1 MNRKVVLVGFAAFM
15 IVIFIYRPWFTGS
28 EIIGGDWPYLF
39 PEMVNTMSRVP
50 SSWQAGYGGGLGG
63 LSPAYFLSIYN
74 FFSAWVSVATDVS
87 WLVVYKLFWFIA
99 PVVLLATGGSILL
112 SVVLPSSVFWMRAM
126 ASLILATNTY
136 VIMVTGG
143 GQIGVFYAV
152 SVFPWVLLSFF
163 RFMRATKDYLR
174 STLVLG
180 TVFGIQVSLDPRI
193 AYLSAISMV
202 VLYFFEGGG
211 WIKLWKRLRFGAVAG
226 TIAVL
231 LNLYWV
237 LPLLML
243 KENTLDALGSA
254 YTTVGALRFF
264 SFADFSHSLS
274 LLHPNWPENL
284 FGKTYF
290 LQPEFLL
297 LPMLAFS
304 SLLFVKKFKENT
316 LIVGFAVLG
325 LVGAFFSKGAN
336 EPFGFLYVWLFEHVP
351 LFVMFRDPTKFYVLI
366 IMSYAVLIPFTLYS
380 ITQAI
385 KKYQTKLVWLVP
397 VVFLFYWVILIRP
410 AITGSL
416 GGTFRQRKVPVQ
428 YVLLKELLQKEQ
440 GFFRTLWV
448 PRQSRFAYSSSNQ
461 LPIEAESLLG
471 ATDSASLERA
481 LQAPTVGGQL
491 DILSIRYIIV
501 PFDPY
506 GEIFTDDRK
515 YSQIKREDVEKVLDT
530 VPWLSKIQLN
540 DIAMYKTPQSKDHF
554 WLENGTI
561 IDWRKISDDSYEV
574 DVSTTETTAL
584 MFSESYHRGWQ
595 ARIKSEIVE
604 ATKEPFGIMS
614 FALPYDGS
622 YTVAVEFAPRKWF
635 IIGRAISV
643 GVFSIVALYFLR
655 YLLVYRKKLTYNNK
669 S

>member
-1 MNRKVVLVGFAAFM
+1 MNRKAVLIGFLVLLFI
-15 IVIFIYRPWFTGS
+15 IVIYRPWFMGS
-28 EIIGGDWPYLF
+28 EIIGGDWSYRF
-39 PEMVNTMSRVP
+39 SEMVRDMSRAP
-50 SSWQAGYGGGLGG
+50 ASWQDGYGGGLGG
-63 LSPAYFLSIYN
+63 LSPSYFLSTYN
-74 FFSAWVSVATDVS
+74 FISS
-87 WLVVYKLFWFIA
+87 WLSVVSGLPWVTVYKLFWFLCPVMLIA
-99 PVVLLATGGSILL
+99 IGGWRLLAT
-112 SVVLPSSVFWMRAM
+112 VLPKSSSWMRAM

-136 VIMVTGG
+136 VLMVTGG
-143 GQIGVFYAV
+143 GQMGVFYAV

-297 LPMLAFS
+297 LPVLAFS
-304 SLLFVKKFKENT
+304 SLLFIKKSKENA
-316 LIVGFAVLG
+316 LVAGFSALG
-325 LVGAFFSKGAN
+325 LVGAFLSKGAN
-336 EPFGFLYVWLFEHVP
+336 EPFGFVYVWAFEHIP
-351 LFVMFRDPTKFYVLI
+351 GFVMFRDPTKFYVLI

-410 AITGSL
+410 AVTGSL
-416 GGTFRQRKVPVQ
+416 GGTFMQRKVPVQ
-428 YVLLKELLQKEQ
+428 YVLLKELLQKKQ

-448 PRQSRFAYSSSNQ
+448 PRQSRFAYSSSYQ
-461 LPIEAESLLG
+461 LPIEAGPLLG
-471 ATDSASLERA
+471 ATDAASLEHA
-481 LQAPTVGGQL
+481 MQVPTVRDQL
-491 DILSIRYIIV
+491 DTLSIRYIIV

-506 GEIFTDDRK
+506 GEIFIDDRT
-515 YSQIKREDVEKVLDT
+515 YSQTKREDVEKVLDT
-530 VPWLSKIQLN
+530 VPWLTKIQSS
-540 DIAMYKTPQSKDHF
+540 DIAVYETSQSKDHF
-554 WLENGTI
+554 WIENGTI
-561 IDWRKISDDSYEV
+561 IDWRKITDDSYEV
-574 DVSTTETTAL
+574 DVNISDAATL
-584 MFSESYHRGWQ
+584 MISESYHRGWQ
-595 ARIKSEIVE
+595 TSVKGEIVE

-614 FALPYDGS
+614 FVLPQKGS
-622 YTVAVEFAPRKWF
+622 YTVVVEFAPRRW
-635 IIGRAISV
+635 
-643 GVFSIVALYFLR
+643 
-655 YLLVYRKKLTYNNK
+655 YLLGRILSLVTLGVIVLWLFVFRVYAQKKR
-669 S
+669 

>member
-1 MNRKVVLVGFAAFM
+1 MNRKAVLVGLLVLLF
-15 IVIFIYRPWFTGS
+15 IIFIYRPWFMGS
-28 EIIGGDWPYLF
+28 EIIGGDWSYRF
-39 PEMVNTMSRVP
+39 PEMVRDMSRVP
-50 SSWQAGYGGGLGG
+50 ASWQDGYGGGLGG
-63 LSPAYFLSIYN
+63 LSPSYFLSTYN
-74 FFSAWVSVATDVS
+74 FIFS
-87 WLVVYKLFWFIA
+87 WLSVVTGLPWVTVYKLFWFFC
-99 PVVLLATGGSILL
+99 PVLLITIGGWRLLAT
-112 SVVLPSSVFWMRAM
+112 VLPNSSLWMRAM
-126 ASLILATNTY
+126 TSLLLATNTY
-136 VIMVTGG
+136 VLMVTGG
-143 GQIGVFYAV
+143 GQMGVFYAV
-152 SVFPWVLLSFF
+152 SIFPWVLLSFF

-174 STLVLG
+174 STVALG
-180 TVFGIQVSLDPRI
+180 TVIGIQVSLDPRI

-237 LPLLML
+237 LPLVIL

-264 SFADFSHSLS
+264 SFADFSHALS

-297 LPMLAFS
+297 LPLVAFS
-304 SLLFVKKFKENT
+304 SLLFIKKSKENAFV
-316 LIVGFAVLG
+316 VGFAALG
-325 LVGAFFSKGAN
+325 LVGAFLSKGAN
-336 EPFGFLYVWLFEHVP
+336 EPFGLVYVWLFEHVP

-366 IMSYAVLIPFTLYS
+366 MTSYAILIPFTLFS
-380 ITQAI
+380 ISDVM

-448 PRQSRFAYSSSNQ
+448 PRQSRFTFTSQNQ
-461 LPIEAESLLG
+461 LSIEAGPLLG
-471 ATDSASLERA
+471 ATDAASLERA
-481 LQAPTVGGQL
+481 MQIATVRDQL
-491 DILSIRYIIV
+491 DALSIRYIIV

-515 YSQIKREDVEKVLDT
+515 YSQTKRDDVEKVLDT
-530 VPWLSKIQLN
+530 VSWLTKIQSG
-540 DIAMYKTPQSKDHF
+540 DVAVYETPPSKDYF
-554 WLENGTI
+554 WIENGTVLN
-561 IDWRKISDDSYEV
+561 WHKITDDHYEA
-574 DVSTTETTAL
+574 DVITTGQSKL
-584 MFSESYHRGWQ
+584 IFSESYHQGWQ
-595 ARIKSEIVE
+595 ATVNANKIAPV
-604 ATKEPFGIMS
+604 KENFGIMS
-614 FALPYDGS
+614 FALPQEGS
-622 YTVAVEFAPRKWF
+622 YTVVIEFTPRRHYLW
-635 IIGRAISV
+635 GRWISL
-643 GVFSIVALYFLR
+643 GT
-655 YLLVYRKKLTYNNK
+655 LLVVLLFLFTPRTHDT
-669 S
+669 

>member
-1 MNRKVVLVGFAAFM
+1 M
-15 IVIFIYRPWFTGS
+15 
-28 EIIGGDWPYLF
+28 
-39 PEMVNTMSRVP
+39 
-50 SSWQAGYGGGLGG
+50 
-63 LSPAYFLSIYN
+63 
-74 FFSAWVSVATDVS
+74 
-87 WLVVYKLFWFIA
+87 
-99 PVVLLATGGSILL
+99 
-112 SVVLPSSVFWMRAM
+112 
-126 ASLILATNTY
+126 
-136 VIMVTGG
+136 
-143 GQIGVFYAV
+143 
-152 SVFPWVLLSFF
+152 
-163 RFMRATKDYLR
+163 
-174 STLVLG
+174 
-180 TVFGIQVSLDPRI
+180 
-193 AYLSAISMV
+193 
-202 VLYFFEGGG
+202 
-211 WIKLWKRLRFGAVAG
+211 
-226 TIAVL
+226 
-231 LNLYWV
+231 
-237 LPLLML
+237 
-243 KENTLDALGSA
+243 
-254 YTTVGALRFF
+254 
-264 SFADFSHSLS
+264 
-274 LLHPNWPENL
+274 
-284 FGKTYF
+284 
-290 LQPEFLL
+290 
-297 LPMLAFS
+297 
-304 SLLFVKKFKENT
+304 
-316 LIVGFAVLG
+316 
-325 LVGAFFSKGAN
+325 
-336 EPFGFLYVWLFEHVP
+336 
-351 LFVMFRDPTKFYVLI
+351 
-366 IMSYAVLIPFTLYS
+366 
-380 ITQAI
+380 
-385 KKYQTKLVWLVP
+385 
-397 VVFLFYWVILIRP
+397 
-410 AITGSL
+410 
-416 GGTFRQRKVPVQ
+416 
-428 YVLLKELLQKEQ
+428 
-440 GFFRTLWV
+440 
-448 PRQSRFAYSSSNQ
+448 
-461 LPIEAESLLG
+461 PIEAESLLG